1 MTLRELAEMPHDT
14 EELQKALDRDEY
26 TCKFKPLVTSADR
39 AVDFLASNATKHLV
53 IANTDPSGFPGTHW
67 VLFFARDSS
76 HPAIFFDS
84 YGKKPSTY
92 YKGWEQFDSR
102 RRNKQELQQEHTSVC
117 GDYCLYVA
125 RQTSAGY
132 SLQSILE
139 KNFNPQDKDNN
150 DELVYFL
157 VHSRF
162 KFLNKTKHK
171 NVDERQ
177 YKSCQ
182 SCKPRN
188 RLNK

>member
-26 TCKFKPLVTSADR
+26 TCKFKPLVSSAGR
-39 AVDFLASNATKHLV
+39 AVDFIASNANKHLV

-132 SLQSILE
+132 SLQSIL
-139 KNFNPQDKDNN
+139 DKISI
-150 DELVYFL
+150 L
-157 VHSRF
+157 
-162 KFLNKTKHK
+162 KTKTTMT
-171 NVDERQ
+171 NLFT
-177 YKSCQ
+177 S
-182 SCKPRN
+182 
-188 RLNK
+188 

>member
-26 TCKFKPLVTSADR
+26 TCKLKPLVTSADR
-39 AVDFLASNATKHLV
+39 AVDFIASNANKHLV

-102 RRNKQELQQEHTSVC
+102 RR
-117 GDYCLYVA
+117 
-125 RQTSAGY
+125 
-132 SLQSILE
+132 
-139 KNFNPQDKDNN
+139 
-150 DELVYFL
+150 
-157 VHSRF
+157 
-162 KFLNKTKHK
+162 KTGA
-171 NVDERQ
+171 
-177 YKSCQ
+177 
-182 SCKPRN
+182 
-188 RLNK
+188 